1 MNLPSFITGL
11 PKAELHVHH
20 VGSASPRIVSELAAR
35 HPDAGVPND
44 LEGLKEFF
52 TFRDF
57 AHFIDVY
64 LAVVDLIRTPEDIR
78 LLTYEVAREM
88 AEGQHLRYAE
98 LTCTPYT
105 SVVRGI
111 AIEAYTEAI
120 EDARIAAERD
130 FGLVLRWIYDIPG
143 ESGIPAADATLEYAL
158 EHRTD
163 ALVGFGLGGPEIGV
177 PRAQFQPHFDSA
189 RAAGLH
195 SVPHA
200 GETTGPETVWDA
212 VRLLGAERIGH
223 GCSAARDPELLA
235 HLAETG
241 VVLEVC
247 PTSNLATRAVDR
259 IEDHPLR
266 AFVDAGVTVTINS
279 DDPPMFSTTLNHD
292 YEVAA
297 DLLDLD
303 EGGVADLARAA
314 VDASFAPDDVKARIG
329 AEIEAYVNAH
339 LDGSRRVPRTRRS
352 PRRSSRRPATHTCRG
367 STYFRCSF
375 VGSSALIRNS
385 SEAMP
390 ARTPSTVSSPTLRS
404 FAIFGPCQSRGSAGL
419 DRYPRGGK
427 CVRPRNLIRGG
438 ACAHPEGS

>member
-1 MNLPSFITGL
+1 VSLTSFIAGL

-35 HPDAGVPND
+35 HPGAGVPSD
-44 LEGLKEFF
+44 LEELRRFF

-57 AHFIDVY
+57 AHFIEVY
-64 LAVVDLIRTPEDIR
+64 LAVVDLVRTPEDVR

-120 EDARIAAERD
+120 EDARVAAERD

-177 PRAQFQPHFDSA
+177 PRAQFEEHFSRA
-189 RAAGLH
+189 RAAGLR

-200 GETTGPETVWDA
+200 GETTGPETVWES

-223 GCSAARDPELLA
+223 GVSAAQDPELLA
-235 HLAETG
+235 HLAGTG

-247 PTSNLATRAVDR
+247 PTSNLATRAVER
-259 IEDHPLR
+259 IEEHPLR
-266 AFVDAGVTVTINS
+266 AFVEAGVTVTINS
-279 DDPPMFSTTLNHD
+279 DDPPMFATSLNND

-297 DLLDLD
+297 GLLDLD
-303 EGGVADLARAA
+303 ERGVADLARAA
-314 VDASFAPDDVKARIG
+314 VDASFAPEDVRARIA
-329 AEIEAYVNAH
+329 AEIEAHVAAYT
-339 LDGSRRVPRTRRS
+339 GSR
-352 PRRSSRRPATHTCRG
+352 
-367 STYFRCSF
+367 
-375 VGSSALIRNS
+375 
-385 SEAMP
+385 
-390 ARTPSTVSSPTLRS
+390 
-404 FAIFGPCQSRGSAGL
+404 
-419 DRYPRGGK
+419 
-427 CVRPRNLIRGG
+427 
-438 ACAHPEGS
+438 